1 MDEKE
6 REELLIR
13 IDERTRFLAEN
24 LKTLT
29 KDVCKGL
36 DEIKE
41 HQEAQ
46 NSGIETALILA
57 TSNQNS
63 LKWVKWIIGIFIAAF
78 IGLVSFFIRLLQSIP
93 IFHQ

>member
-1 MDEKE
+1 MDEKN

-13 IDERTRFLAEN
+13 IDERTRFLTDN

-36 DEIKE
+36 DEIKD

-46 NSGIETALILA
+46 NSGIEAALVLA
-57 TSNQNS
+57 TSNQTS
-63 LKWVKWIIGIFIAAF
+63 LKWVKWIVGILITAF
-78 IGLVSFFIRLLQSIP
+78 IGLVSFFVRLIQNLP
-93 IFHQ
+93 ISHP

>member
-13 IDERTRFLAEN
+13 IDERTQFLSDN

-46 NSGIETALILA
+46 NSGIEAALVLA

-78 IGLVSFFIRLLQSIP
+78 IGFVSFFIRLLQSIP